1 MNKCLRS
8 QLKKLLVKR
17 KQLKHHKVML
27 LIGVNSQ
34 KIADRLKSA
43 RKSRLRLSLRRARL
57 TIIALAENQ
66 RISLSVTDLMRAPS
80 SSLFNLSSR
89 ETKRVLKKLRLRA
102 FAVASTIK
110 LRVAPSAMAVT
121 RISLSGDLSV
131 YIFMIERTLI

>member
-1 MNKCLRS
+1 VNKCLRS